1 MRAARILFHRIL
13 SQRWGAVVIVASL
26 AVGIGLNGAMYAL
39 FRAAFVSPYAFD
51 QRHRVVEICQQEQSS
66 PTGNCIDSWPD
77 IVDLREASQSYAA
90 ITAYRIYGTSL
101 SLGDDELEVES
112 TEVDA
117 SFIAVTGVHP
127 QHGRMFVAEDFSQGA
142 PLVGIL
148 SDSLWR
154 GSFLG
159 DPRIVGSLVHMG
171 RKEVRVVG
179 IMPPGFA
186 FPFNSAA
193 FGAKGTGL
201 WMPLRNW
208 NQKRTWRN
216 LSAAALL
223 KEGVAAEQAQME
235 SSAVAAHLAA
245 LYPENKGYT
254 FEVHGLDHDL
264 QHHFGKTAEIMGMI
278 TALILILAVLNVS
291 GILLAERFR
300 RSEEW
305 RIQIMLGAKKWQLLR
320 PFLAQSL
327 ALSFAGGIVGAWLAG
342 LFTRAAYRFLPRQLP
357 HAAEA
362 AINWRV
368 LAFIVTVSAVAGVA
382 SGIWPL
388 LVGGVHARRAGGVV
402 AYGGIRD
409 TEPRMTTKTRWILV
423 MAQVAGAMALLSLT
437 GMLLAHMH
445 AVATANVGFR
455 TDHLVNFA
463 WVSAKPSWSGVELL
477 QKNLEAISGVESVA
491 FTQNSPLAGQFI
503 QKFLLSEDG
512 SLGQGTEYSAYFNR
526 VSNDYFRV
534 LGIPL
539 REGRSFSQQEEQPGG
554 YPTVVVNE
562 AFVGSF
568 SPTLPVLGRRLCVKE
583 EDERPCEWREII
595 GVAGDVRDS
604 GIFDPA
610 APAFYLP
617 WRQSASPSGANVCLR
632 TRIAPQAILGAVRKA
647 VAQTGPTDRA
657 FFIETVENIAQK
669 QVSGGIVILYGS
681 AVATA
686 AIILLAA
693 GGLYGTLFNVVSQ
706 SRHETGI
713 RIAIGATPR
722 AITWHF
728 IGEAGR
734 WVALGLVLGICGAMG
749 MNQSARAAVY
759 GLPSLKLSVLAAAS
773 TLVLVVSFLA
783 VLLPLREAARLDPA
797 EVLRHE

>member
-1 MRAARILFHRIL
+1 MRAARILFQRIL

-51 QRHRVVEICQQEQSS
+51 PRHRVVEVCQQQQGS

-77 IVDLREASQSYAA
+77 IQDLREASQSYSA

-112 TEVDA
+112 TEVDTN
-117 SFIAVTGVHP
+117 FIAVTRVHS
-127 QHGRMFVAEDFSQGA
+127 QYGRMFVAEDFAQGA

-148 SDSLWR
+148 SDTLWR

-159 DPRIVGSLVHMG
+159 DPRIVGSLIHMG
-171 RKEVRVVG
+171 RKEIRVIG
-179 IMPPGFA
+179 IMQPEFA

-208 NQKRTWRN
+208 NEKRTWRN

-223 KEGVAAEQAQME
+223 KEGVAAGQAQTE
-235 SSAVAAHLAA
+235 SSAIAAHLAT
-245 LYPENKGYT
+245 LYPEDKEYT

-264 QHHFGKTAEIMGMI
+264 QAHFGKTAEIMGII

-305 RIQIMLGAKKWQLLR
+305 RIQIMLGAKNWQLLR

-327 ALSFAGGIVGAWLAG
+327 ALSFAGGMVGAWLAA
-342 LFTRAAYRFLPRQLP
+342 LFTHAAYRFLPRQLP
-357 HAAEA
+357 HAGEA
-362 AINWRV
+362 AVNWRV
-368 LAFIVTVSAVAGVA
+368 LAFIVMVSTVAGVA

-388 LVGGVHARRAGGVV
+388 LVAGLRASRARGVV
-402 AYGGIRD
+402 LCGETREPG
-409 TEPRMTTKTRWILV
+409 PRMTTKTRWILV

-437 GMLLAHMH
+437 GMLLTHMH

-463 WVSAKPSWSGVELL
+463 WVSAKPSWSGVVLL

-491 FTQNSPLAGQFI
+491 FTHNSPLAGQFI
-503 QKFLLSEDG
+503 QKFLLSGDG
-512 SLGQGTEYSAYFNR
+512 SPGEGTEYSAYFNS
-526 VSNDYFRV
+526 VSSDYFRV

-539 REGRSFSQQEEQPGG
+539 RAGRSFSEQEERPGG

-562 AFVGSF
+562 AFVRNF
-568 SPTLPVLGRRLCVKE
+568 SSTLSVLGRRLCVKE
-583 EDERPCEWREII
+583 EEERACEWREII
-595 GVAGDVRDS
+595 GVARDVRDS

-617 WRQSASPSGANVCLR
+617 WRQSTHPTGANVCLR

-647 VAQTGPTDRA
+647 VVQTNPADRA
-657 FFIETVENIAQK
+657 FFVETVENIARK
-669 QVSGGIVILYGS
+669 QVSGGIVILYGA
-681 AVATA
+681 AVAAA

-693 GGLYGTLFNVVSQ
+693 GGLYGTLFNVVRQ
-706 SRHETGI
+706 SRRETGI

-734 WVALGLVLGICGAMG
+734 WVALGLVLGICGAIG

-773 TLVLVVSFLA
+773 TLVIIVSLFA

-797 EVLRHE
+797 EVLRYE